1 MNGLLTVEVINV
13 IYAITLPEGMNRLT
27 MLLNIQI
34 VKILAMREITI
45 EELYEVIT
53 KNKLWSTYHNGF
65 NKLEYKIMKK

>member
-1 MNGLLTVEVINV
+1 
-13 IYAITLPEGMNRLT
+13 
-27 MLLNIQI
+27 
-34 VKILAMREITI
+34 MREITI